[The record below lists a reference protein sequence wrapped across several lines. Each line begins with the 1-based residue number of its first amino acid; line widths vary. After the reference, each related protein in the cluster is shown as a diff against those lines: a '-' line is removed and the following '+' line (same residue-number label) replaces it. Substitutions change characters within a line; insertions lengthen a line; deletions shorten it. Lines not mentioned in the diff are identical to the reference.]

1 MVHVGEMGEVWI
13 KTPAAT
19 TGYWGRPDLNKRLFD
34 HQGFFNSGDVG
45 FVDDDGYLYL
55 RGRAG
60 DLINYRGKKFSA
72 AELEDVL
79 QTHPAVQ
86 EAAVVSKPHVSDTQ
100 HPIAFVVSKLGT
112 VVTEQQILDFVDE
125 RVEDYKRLRGGV
137 RFLDVLPRTIIGKVV
152 RKTLRDYSLQ

>member
-1 MVHVGEMGEVWI
+1 MCHGQFQSNQVT
-13 KTPAAT
+13 KTLLT
-19 TGYWGRPDLNKRLFD
+19 DLAITQLCP
-34 HQGFFNSGDVG
+34 V
-45 FVDDDGYLYL
+45 VIPL
-55 RGRAG
+55 
-60 DLINYRGKKFSA
+60 FSA